1 MSVTKFKNK
10 TEALDFLETEIGS
23 HVMISGEQADAIGEP
38 FGVKFKYQTFYPQLE
53 DPKGVLPNYNDDGTL
68 DMEPFTAV
76 SSFVISSKIANSVGA
91 MRNSFMGRGF
101 QFRADIQAAR
111 EVIDDNS

>member
-1 MSVTKFKNK
+1 MVTTFKNK
-10 TEALDFLETEIGS
+10 IEALEYLEKEVGS
-23 HVMISGEQADAIGEP
+23 HVMISGELADSIGEP
-38 FGVKFKYQTFYPQLE
+38 FGVKFDYTTFYPQLE
-53 DPKGVLPNYNDDGTL
+53 DPKGVLPNMNEDGSL

>member
-38 FGVKFKYQTFYPQLE
+38 FGVKFKYETFYPQLE
-53 DPKGVLPNYNDDGTL
+53 DPKGVLPNYKDGKL

-91 MRNSFMGRGF
+91 MRDGFLGRGF
-101 QFRADIQAAR
+101 QFRGDIKATR
-111 EVIDDNS
+111 EVIDGDA